1 MRKFHKNAML
11 IQFTV
16 GNYLSIREEITLNMI
31 AVNHIKEYSDNNVF
45 TVGKYELLK
54 SAVMYGANASGKS
67 NILKAMGFFRWF
79 VINSSRETQLDD
91 EINVTPFKLNADYGS
106 RPSSFEVSMLIEG
119 VKYRY
124 GCELDRKRVQT
135 EWLLKATKV
144 RETPLFIRD
153 QSKIEIYKEFSEG
166 ERLEEKTRDNALFL
180 SVVSQFNG
188 KISGDIVRWFSDFN
202 IISGLADHNYERF
215 TAGLLRDSSKIK
227 DAIIAPLQQADL
239 GIVGVEINEFQITED
254 MISSTLPSETIKRMK
269 EELVGKTSYN
279 ISITHESENN
289 DNNIK
294 FDFDE
299 EESEGTK
306 KFFRLL
312 GPVIDT
318 LVYGK
323 LLIIDE
329 LDARLHPLLTQHI
342 VQLFNNKDINTKNA
356 QLIFATHDTNLL
368 SACTFR
374 RDQIWFVEKDRTGGS
389 NLYSLAEYKV
399 RKDASFEKDYIKGRY
414 GAIPF
419 LGDFNKIA
427 TLTHGSE
434 AEG

>member
-1 MRKFHKNAML
+1 ML

-16 GNYLSIREEITLNMI
+16 ENYLSIREEVTLNMI
-31 AVNHIKEYSDNNVF
+31 AVNHIKEYADENVF
-45 TVGKYELLK
+45 TAGKYELLK

-67 NILKAMGFFRWF
+67 NILAAMGFFRWF
-79 VINSSRETQLDD
+79 VVNSSRETQLDD
-91 EINVTPFKLNADYGS
+91 EIHVTPFKLNADYEN
-106 RPSSFEVSMLIEG
+106 RPSSFEVSMLIDG
-119 VKYRY
+119 IKYRY

-153 QSKIEIYKEFSEG
+153 QSGIEIYKGFSEG

-202 IISGLADHNYERF
+202 TISGLADHNYERF
-215 TAGLLRDSSKIK
+215 TAGLLRDNSKVT
-227 DAIIAPLQQADL
+227 DAIIASLQQADL
-239 GIVGVEINEFQITED
+239 GIVGVEIDEDEITDD
-254 MISSTLPSETIKRMK
+254 MIPSTFSQEDR
-269 EELVGKTSYN
+269 EYLVGKTDYK
-279 ISITHESENN
+279 IHFLHEQTDSKVATNSK
-289 DNNIK
+289 K
-294 FDFDE
+294 FDFS
-299 EESEGTK
+299 EESAGTK

-312 GPVIDT
+312 GPIFDT
-318 LVYGK
+318 IALGRLLV
-323 LLIIDE
+323 IDE

-342 VQLFNNKDINTKNA
+342 VQLFNNKGINTKNA

-374 RDQIWFVEKDRTGGS
+374 RDQIWFVEKDRAGGS

-427 TLTHGSE
+427 TLTHGPE
-434 AEG
+434 TEG

>member
-1 MRKFHKNAML
+1 ML

-16 GNYLSIREEITLNMI
+16 GNYRSIREEVTLNMT
-31 AVNHIKEYSDNNVF
+31 AVKHIKEYADDNVF
-45 TVGKYELLK
+45 TAGKYELLK
-54 SAVMYGANASGKS
+54 SAVLYGANASGKS
-67 NILKAMGFFRWF
+67 NILAAIGFFRRF
-79 VINSSRETQLDD
+79 VINSSRETQLND
-91 EINVTPFKLNADYGS
+91 EIEVTPFKLNADYES

-135 EWLLKATKV
+135 EWLLQATKV
-144 RETPLFIRD
+144 KETPLFVRD
-153 QSKIEIYKEFSEG
+153 QSGIEIYKGFGEG

-188 KISGDIVRWFSDFN
+188 KISGDIVRWFSNFN
-202 IISGLADHNYERF
+202 TISGLADYHYERF
-215 TAGLLRDSSKIK
+215 TAGLLRDDSKIM
-227 DAIIAPLQQADL
+227 DAIITSLQQADL
-239 GIVGVEINEFQITED
+239 GIAGVEIDEYEITDD
-254 MISSTLPSETIKRMK
+254 MISSALPPEVAKRAR
-269 EELVGKTSYN
+269 EELVGKTDYN
-279 ISITHESENN
+279 IHILHEHTDGKVAINSK
-289 DNNIK
+289 K
-294 FDFDE
+294 FDFS

-312 GPVIDT
+312 GPIFDT
-318 LVYGK
+318 LALGR

-329 LDARLHPLLTQHI
+329 LDARLHPLLTQHV
-342 VQLFNNKDINTKNA
+342 VQLFNNKDINARNA

-419 LGDFNKIA
+419 LGDFNELA
-427 TLTHGSE
+427 TLTHGPE